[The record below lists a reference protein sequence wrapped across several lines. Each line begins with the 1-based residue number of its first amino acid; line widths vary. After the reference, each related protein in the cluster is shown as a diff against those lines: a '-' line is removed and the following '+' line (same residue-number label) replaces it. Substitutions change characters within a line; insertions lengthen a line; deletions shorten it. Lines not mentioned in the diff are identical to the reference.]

1 MKKAILLCFV
11 FLFAFGLSAQL
22 PTDKFFKI
30 QHSTTGFYLGVDG
43 KTAVGTPVL
52 QQSTIG
58 EGGEWDLVFAGDGY
72 YYIQNR
78 VSNLCISN
86 YSNNGDGAA
95 LKQDYPDTDGLWKL
109 LDIGGGFYKLRN
121 KLSDK
126 VMFGEGTTTHT
137 PVIQKATTSGGSW
150 KLVPA
155 STKVVQFSMLL
166 AADPQYPWCQD
177 MSQSDNA
184 IEAQSEAA
192 IKAQTKSIN
201 NTVASLGSSRV
212 KGIIVNGD
220 LTAFCRKEEMDKTME
235 FFKPNT
241 KVYLGMGNHDY
252 SNCLDDCHNNAGPSY
267 MINYMANH
275 IKGHNPANFD
285 YQKSGNTHTGSLAY
299 SWDINN
305 IHFVQLH
312 NHPAYEY
319 TWEGTPNGSATQ
331 QTFQITSSLNWLE
344 NDLNAARKAGKG
356 IIVNMHDGDNPFSS
370 YQYPAAHQQFKDIL
384 AKYEVAAVFI
394 GHLHDKFGKK
404 ADAPFG
410 NVPVFYCGAPFYNNY
425 LVADFLANGKMV
437 VKEMTFSNGGNQ
449 TTESPV
455 ANHVPI
461 PQAAKTL
468 PISTVA
474 VTPVTA
480 YTPANKVP
488 LEFHN
493 KSSLGIRCV
502 VSYLDAQKQRKNWY
516 AQIGAGQKQSA
527 WLPDGSTVA
536 NYYVY
541 VSSVGVRTVL
551 YDKPK
556 TSDGTK
562 TAQKIL
568 GSDRSGLC
576 EITGSSPGVDMK
588 WTYIDRRDNYVTFK
602 NTAAFSIKC
611 SIKTDKLLNRFYTNS
626 IPAGGEETLYF
637 DGALT
642 DLNCKVQVTG
652 GKEFTL
658 TNPGFN
664 TCYKAWGALGSAK
677 FGEGC
682 D

>member
-1 MKKAILLCFV
+1 MKKAILLCLV
-11 FLFAFGLSAQL
+11 FLSAFGLSAQL

-30 QHSTTGFYLGVDG
+30 QHSQTGFYLGVNG
-43 KTAVGTPVL
+43 KTAVGTPIL

-58 EGGEWDLVFAGDGY
+58 DGGEWDMVFAGDGF

-78 VSNLCISN
+78 VSNLYISN
-86 YSNNGDGAA
+86 FGSTADGAA
-95 LKQDYPDTDGLWKL
+95 LKQKDVAGDDCLWKL
-109 LDIGGGFYKLRN
+109 IDIGGGFYRLHN
-121 KLSDK
+121 KSSSK
-126 VMFGEGTTTHT
+126 AMFADGTTTHT
-137 PVIQKATTSGGSW
+137 PVFQKTSSSGGSW

-155 STKVVQFSMLL
+155 TAKVQFSMLL

-177 MSQSDNA
+177 MSQSTA
-184 IEAQSEAA
+184 TIKAESEAA

-201 NTVASLGSSRV
+201 STIAALGSSRV

-267 MINYMANH
+267 MINYMASH
-275 IKGHNPANFD
+275 IKAHNPVGFD

-305 IHFVQLH
+305 VHFVQLH
-312 NHPAYEY
+312 NHPAYQY
-319 TWEGTPNGSATQ
+319 LWEGTPNGSATQ
-331 QTFQITSSLNWLE
+331 QTFNITSSLNWLE
-344 NDLNAARKAGKG
+344 ADLNAARKAGKG
-356 IIVNMHDGDNPFSS
+356 IIVNMHDGDGPFNS
-370 YQYPAAHQQFKDIL
+370 YYYPAAHQQFKNIL

-410 NVPVFYCGAPFYNNY
+410 NVPVFYCGAPFYDNY
-425 LVADFLANGKMV
+425 LVADFLINGKMV
-437 VKEMTFSNGGNQ
+437 VKEMTFVNGGSQ
-449 TTESPV
+449 TTENPV
-455 ANHVPI
+455 ASHVAI
-461 PQAAKTL
+461 AQAAKTL
-468 PISTVA
+468 SNTPVA

-480 YTPANKVP
+480 YTPANRVP

-493 KSSLGIRCV
+493 KTVFGVRCV
-502 VSYLDAQKQRKNWY
+502 VGYIDAQGQQKNWY
-516 AQIGAGQKQSA
+516 AQLEPGQKQSA
-527 WLPDGSTVA
+527 WLPDGSSGA
-536 NYYVY
+536 YFYAYLN
-541 VSSVGVRTVL
+541 SLGMRFIL
-551 YDKPK
+551 YDNPDASSKK
-556 TSDGTK
+556 S
-562 TAQKIL
+562 QKWL
-568 GSDRSGLC
+568 GNDRSGLC
-576 EITGSSPGVDMK
+576 EIKGTAHANMEWD
-588 WTYIDRRDNYVTFK
+588 YIDRQDNYITFK

-611 SIKTDKLLNRFYTNS
+611 SIKTDKLLNRFYTGS

-642 DLNCKVQVTG
+642 DLKCNVQVVG

-664 TCYKAWGALGSAK
+664 TCYKAWGALGSAN

-682 D
+682 N